1 MFEWDDILSV
11 GIEVVDDQHQ
21 ELFRIGRELVYV
33 LENTSAGLDQYDDII
48 KLLKELHTYAN
59 YHFSEEEK
67 LMEAAD
73 FIGLPAHRFQHKIFV
88 KKIEEIE
95 LDELDEDQKN
105 HALDLLDFLANWITN
120 HIMKIDREYI
130 PDVQKYLASK

>member
-95 LDELDEDQKN
+95 LDEIDEDQKN

>member
-1 MFEWDDILSV
+1 MFEWDEILSV
-11 GIEVVDDQHQ
+11 GIDVVDDQHQ

-33 LENTSAGLDQYDDII
+33 LENTSEGLDQYDDIV
-48 KLLKELHTYAN
+48 KLIKELHTYAIF
-59 YHFSEEEK
+59 HFSEEEQ
-67 LMEAAD
+67 LMEKAD
-73 FIGLPAHRFQHKIFV
+73 FIGLAAHRFQHKIFV

-95 LDELDEDQKN
+95 LGELDEDQKN

-120 HIMKIDREYI
+120 HIMKVDREYI

>member
-1 MFEWDDILSV
+1 MFEWDEILSV
-11 GIEVVDDQHQ
+11 GIDVVDDQHQ

-95 LDELDEDQKN
+95 LGELDEDQKN

-120 HIMKIDREYI
+120 HIMKVDREYI

>member
-48 KLLKELHTYAN
+48 KLLK
-59 YHFSEEEK
+59 
-67 LMEAAD
+67 
-73 FIGLPAHRFQHKIFV
+73 
-88 KKIEEIE
+88 
-95 LDELDEDQKN
+95 
-105 HALDLLDFLANWITN
+105 
-120 HIMKIDREYI
+120 
-130 PDVQKYLASK
+130 

>member
-73 FIGLPAHRFQHKIFV
+73 FIGLPAHRFQHKIFIR
-88 KKIEEIE
+88 KIEEIE
-95 LDELDEDQKN
+95 LDEIDEDQKN
-105 HALDLLDFLANWITN
+105 QALELLDFLANWITN

>member
-105 HALDLLDFLANWITN
+105 HALELLDFLANWITN
-120 HIMKIDREYI
+120 HIMKVDREYI

>member
-67 LMEAAD
+67 LMEAVPE
-73 FIGLPAHRFQHKIFV
+73 PAPS
-88 KKIEEIE
+88 
-95 LDELDEDQKN
+95 
-105 HALDLLDFLANWITN
+105 NWTAVAVPLNAPSNERNDSIT
-120 HIMKIDREYI
+120 
-130 PDVQKYLASK
+130 SC

>member
-33 LENTSAGLDQYDDII
+33 LENTSAGLDQYDDIV
-48 KLLKELHTYAN
+48 KLIKELHTYAIF
-59 YHFSEEEK
+59 HFSEEEQ

-95 LDELDEDQKN
+95 LDNLDEDQKN

-120 HIMKIDREYI
+120 HIMKVDREYI
-130 PDVQKYLASK
+130 PEVQKYLDNK

>member
-73 FIGLPAHRFQHKIFV
+73 FIGLPAHRFQHKIFIR
-88 KKIEEIE
+88 KIEEIE
-95 LDELDEDQKN
+95 LGELDEDQKN

-120 HIMKIDREYI
+120 HIMKVDREYI

>member
-105 HALDLLDFLANWITN
+105 HALDLLDFLAHWITN
-120 HIMKIDREYI
+120 HIMKVDREYI

>member
-120 HIMKIDREYI
+120 HIMKVDREYI

>member
-1 MFEWDDILSV
+1 MFEWDEILSV
-11 GIEVVDDQHQ
+11 GIDVVDDQHQ

-33 LENTSAGLDQYDDII
+33 LENTSAGLDQYDDIV
-48 KLLKELHTYAN
+48 KLIKELHTYAIF
-59 YHFSEEEK
+59 HFSEEEQ
-67 LMEAAD
+67 LMEKAD
-73 FIGLPAHRFQHKIFV
+73 FIGLAAHRFQHKIFV

-95 LDELDEDQKN
+95 LGELDEDQKN

>member
-95 LDELDEDQKN
+95 LGELDEDQKN

-120 HIMKIDREYI
+120 HIMKVDREYI

>member
-1 MFEWDDILSV
+1 MFEWDEILSV
-11 GIEVVDDQHQ
+11 GIDVVDDQHQ

-120 HIMKIDREYI
+120 HIMKVDREYI

>member
-1 MFEWDDILSV
+1 MFEWDEILSV
-11 GIEVVDDQHQ
+11 GIDVVDDQHQ

-33 LENTSAGLDQYDDII
+33 LENTSEGLDQYDDIV
-48 KLLKELHTYAN
+48 KLIKELHTYAIF
-59 YHFSEEEK
+59 HFSEEEQ
-67 LMEAAD
+67 LMEKAD
-73 FIGLPAHRFQHKIFV
+73 FIGLAAHRFQHKIFV

-95 LDELDEDQKN
+95 LGELDEDQKN

>member
-1 MFEWDDILSV
+1 MFEWDEILSV
-11 GIEVVDDQHQ
+11 GIDVVDDQHQ

-33 LENTSAGLDQYDDII
+33 LENTFEGLDQYDDIV
-48 KLLKELHTYAN
+48 KLIKELHTYAIF
-59 YHFSEEEK
+59 HFSEEEQ
-67 LMEAAD
+67 LMEKAD
-73 FIGLPAHRFQHKIFV
+73 FIGLAAHRFQHKIFV

-95 LDELDEDQKN
+95 LGELDEDQKN